1 VKVIDLKMLKCEI
14 NRTLL
19 SSEIE
24 ILKTLRNVPHIL
36 SLHEVYTTKN
46 NTYIITELC
55 DTDLSHKIKK
65 KLTEP
70 EVFYYMAQFLS
81 GYSYVYEK

>member
-1 VKVIDLKMLKCEI
+1 MKVIDLKMLKCEI

-19 SSEIE
+19 SSEID
-24 ILKTLRNVPHIL
+24 ILKSLKNVPHVL

-55 DTDLSHKIKK
+55 DTDLSRKIKK
-65 KLTEP
+65 KLT
-70 EVFYYMAQFLS
+70 
-81 GYSYVYEK
+81 